1 MKLTK
6 AKLLEIVEEELQE
19 IIRKSGDEFCLYSK
33 KKNPKT
39 GKARNLGCY
48 PSRSGA
54 ENREREVQYF
64 KSVSE
69 YKVETPKHFNPDQM
83 PGTADDVFR
92 DCIESVKKSFK
103 KQGYKPFKGKT
114 VEDAAAAICT
124 DSRKEGG
131 ATLNWGAKRRR
142 EVEKARPGGLSGD
155 EKELPKTY

>member
-39 GKARNLGCY
+39 GKKRNLGCY

-54 ENREREVQYF
+54 EKREREVQYF

-69 YKVETPKHFNPDQM
+69 KKEEFSSSLSP
-83 PGTADDVFR
+83 
-92 DCIESVKKSFK
+92 KKSFK
-103 KQGYKPFKGKT
+103 VFRKCVNQVKDK
-114 VEDAAAAICT
+114 VEPRPGTDKEEAASRICT
-124 DSRKEGG
+124 DDSKEKG
-131 ATLNWGAKRRR
+131 ATLRKPTWYKKYLQR
-142 EVEKARPGGLSGD
+142 KRPGGKSG
-155 EKELPKTY
+155 K

>member
-6 AKLLEIVEEELQE
+6 AKLLEVIEEELQE
-19 IIRKSGDEFCLYSK
+19 IIKKKDGEFCLHSK
-33 KKNPKT
+33 K
-39 GKARNLGCY
+39 GRNLGCY
-48 PSRSGA
+48 PSKAGA

-92 DCIESVKKSFK
+92 DCIQSVKKSFK
-103 KQGYKPFKGKT
+103 KHDYKPFKGKT